1 MTHAIDLTGDVPSN
15 GQESCCWCGA
25 ASAQMIM
32 DGYPDPTDRVF
43 IDQGPPN
50 LPNCWDTIQANNST
64 DPTDVAQNWCTDPQ
78 GLRNC
83 LRTLNPPPGGTWNI
97 YSDTRDT
104 VMFNILY
111 WMNRN
116 NYPVATLINRG
127 GHWVVIVGYESDIEP
142 VSGSTPILQ
151 QITYNDPEPH
161 NVGSVITKTGNL
173 WYNNE
178 WNGDIRYAGT
188 WLNTYVAVIEP
199 PVKGTAKVKR
209 VTRVGK
215 KLITPQDAIKYTSKW
230 IKDLGLA
237 KKAPYGILKRKEV
250 GYLKPILVREEI
262 RPGLEEK
269 VDVPYY
275 YLVPFGF
282 KREIGA
288 CNAPLARIGIIVN
301 AYTGDFEEIGAFRKA
316 VRFLPES
323 EAINIAAK
331 AMNFSDR
338 EIKSYMRKKE
348 ITARMMYQPSEIT
361 HIRIYPFWRI
371 SVKENILYV
380 DQLGKLYPHIVPSN
394 PGD

>member
-161 NVGSVITKTGNL
+161 NVGAVITKTGNL
-173 WYNNE
+173 WYNN
-178 WNGDIRYAGT
+178 
-188 WLNTYVAVIEP
+188 
-199 PVKGTAKVKR
+199 
-209 VTRVGK
+209 
-215 KLITPQDAIKYTSKW
+215 
-230 IKDLGLA
+230 
-237 KKAPYGILKRKEV
+237 
-250 GYLKPILVREEI
+250 
-262 RPGLEEK
+262 
-269 VDVPYY
+269 
-275 YLVPFGF
+275 
-282 KREIGA
+282 
-288 CNAPLARIGIIVN
+288 
-301 AYTGDFEEIGAFRKA
+301 
-316 VRFLPES
+316 
-323 EAINIAAK
+323 
-331 AMNFSDR
+331 
-338 EIKSYMRKKE
+338 
-348 ITARMMYQPSEIT
+348 
-361 HIRIYPFWRI
+361 
-371 SVKENILYV
+371 
-380 DQLGKLYPHIVPSN
+380 
-394 PGD
+394 

>member
-338 EIKSYMRKKE
+338 EIKSSIRKKE